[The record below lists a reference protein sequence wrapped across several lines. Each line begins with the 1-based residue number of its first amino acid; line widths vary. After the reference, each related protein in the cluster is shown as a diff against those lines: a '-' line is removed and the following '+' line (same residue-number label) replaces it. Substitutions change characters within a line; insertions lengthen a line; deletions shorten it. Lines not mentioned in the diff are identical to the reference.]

1 MVKQNLL
8 VRVFN
13 LLNKKDR
20 TKFLILSGLQTS
32 LSILDAI
39 GVFLIGILGSL
50 GFNGAVSRKPGTR
63 VNSFLDLLNINNSSL
78 QVQCIILGTAAATV
92 LILKTI
98 LSVFV
103 SRRILFFLSIR
114 AAQATQHLTKQLLE
128 KPLIEIQSRSMQEN
142 IYIVT
147 SGVHNII
154 TGILGAI
161 AMLISDIILLI
172 TLLVVLF
179 LAEPSTAL
187 VTVILF
193 GGVLYIL
200 YSVLQQKAKLLGV
213 KQAKLSIKSS
223 ELLREVLS
231 SYRQSVVSGR
241 RGYYSNEVGIKQKEL
256 AKINAEVSFFPS
268 ISKYSLEIVVVIST
282 FLIAA
287 LQFIKSDADHAV
299 TVISIFLASSTRIA
313 PAILRLQQNLIGIKT
328 LSGSALES
336 LDFAEKLTKFKNNTK
351 LASFNTAHSGFVPNI
366 DIRNVS
372 MVYPGSS
379 KFILKD
385 VSISLTEYSIV
396 ALVGKS
402 GAGKTTLVDIILGI
416 HNPVEGEVTISKFPP
431 MEAINKWPG
440 AVAYVPQD
448 IKIINGTIKEN
459 IIIGYSS
466 DEIEEVY
473 ISEAINK
480 ARLTEFVNSLPNG
493 IETYIGDG
501 GSFLSGGQK
510 QRLGIARALLTKP
523 KLLVLDEATNAMDK
537 DTEAG
542 FFQILNKL
550 KIDMT
555 ILIIAHNIT
564 AARNSEVIINIVDGD
579 LKIYTNNDYFAN
591 KNFSLINIYD

>member
-1 MVKQNLL
+1 MIKYNLL

-20 TKFLILSGLQTS
+20 KKFLILSGLHTS

-50 GFNGAVSRKPGTR
+50 GFNGAASRKPGTR
-63 VNSFLDLLNINNSSL
+63 VNSLLELLHINNSSL
-78 QVQCIILGTAAATV
+78 QAQCTILGTAAATV

-103 SRRILFFLSIR
+103 SRKILFFLSMR
-114 AAQATQHLTKQLLE
+114 AAQTTQDLTKQLLE
-128 KPLIEIQSRSMQEN
+128 KSLIEIQNKSMQEN
-142 IYIVT
+142 IYIIT
-147 SGVHNII
+147 SGVNSII
-154 TGILGAI
+154 QGILGAI
-161 AMLISDIILLI
+161 AMLISDTILLLI
-172 TLLVVLF
+172 LLLTLF
-179 LAEPSTAL
+179 IAEPSTAL
-187 VTVILF
+187 ITFMLF

-200 YSVLQQKAKLLGV
+200 YSVLQKKAKLLGIN
-213 KQAKLSIKSS
+213 QAKLSIKSI

-241 RGYYSNEVGIKQKEL
+241 RGYYSDEVGTKQKEL
-256 AKINAEVSFFPS
+256 AKINAEVSFFPN
-268 ISKYSLEIVVVIST
+268 ISKYSLEIVVVTST

-287 LQFIKSDADHAV
+287 LQFMKSDADHAV
-299 TVISIFLASSTRIA
+299 TVLSIFLASSTRIA
-313 PAILRLQQNLIGIKT
+313 PAILRLQQNLISIKT

-336 LDFAEKLTKFKNNTK
+336 LEFAEKLTEFKNITK
-351 LASFNTAHSGFVPNI
+351 LASFNLIHNGFVPNI

-372 MVYPGSS
+372 MIYPGSS
-379 KFILKD
+379 KHIFKDINFSLK
-385 VSISLTEYSIV
+385 EYSIS

-402 GAGKTTLVDIILGI
+402 GVGKTTLVDIILGI
-416 HNPVEGEVTISKFPP
+416 HNIIEGKVLISNLPP

-440 AVAYVPQD
+440 AIAYVPQD

-459 IIIGYSS
+459 IIIGYPSN
-466 DEIEEVY
+466 EIEEIY
-473 ISEAINK
+473 ISEAISK

-493 IETYIGDG
+493 IGTYIGDS

-523 KLLVLDEATNAMDK
+523 KLLVLDEATNAMDNE
-537 DTEAG
+537 TEAE
-542 FFQILNKL
+542 FFQILQNL
-550 KIDMT
+550 KEDMT

-564 AARNSEVIINIVDGD
+564 AARNAEVIIDIASGE
-579 LKIYTNNDYFAN
+579 LKIYTNKDYFAN
-591 KNFSLINIYD
+591 RNSNQNT